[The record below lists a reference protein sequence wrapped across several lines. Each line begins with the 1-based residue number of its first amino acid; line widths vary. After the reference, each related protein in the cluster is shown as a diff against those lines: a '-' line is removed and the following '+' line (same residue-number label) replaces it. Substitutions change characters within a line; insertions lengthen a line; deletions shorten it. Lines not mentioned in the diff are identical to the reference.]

1 MSGRSRAF
9 ARPLPG
15 DGLVAQEGELSL
27 VCAAPDAV
35 AAPLVDALLTALRDV
50 AEAGGDGAEL
60 VRRAARALAG
70 RAGARPPACAVAGP
84 SGPSG
89 LAVLVSGEATA
100 RVMLADGGEVRVRA
114 GAHGPSERTFE
125 GPVASLELTLGGAGR
140 AEPRLRLASG
150 VVRGGG
156 LRRALRRPA
165 AASAPPADVPAAGG
179 PRVVPSERLRTV
191 LDEAAPALRRTPSP
205 GPPVPGPPAPRPVAP
220 ARPTTAEPAP
230 PPAPA
235 DGAPASAPGAPA
247 SGAPASGGAPPE
259 KVSLIRRHP
268 KRRPGGPRV
277 LGVNCKNEHFND
289 PRAHY
294 CAVCGISMLQLTLSP
309 FHGPRPPLGVLLL
322 DDGQA
327 VPLEDD
333 HLIGRRPERAPEVA
347 EGRAH
352 PLRMTDAEESISRRH
367 VLVRLEE
374 WQVSVVDLGS
384 ANGTAV
390 RAPGAADFVRLPPGA
405 PAELAPGATVRVGLS
420 RTFRFESN
428 RKV

>member
-1 MSGRSRAF
+1 
-9 ARPLPG
+9 
-15 DGLVAQEGELSL
+15 E
-27 VCAAPDAV
+27 
-35 AAPLVDALLTALRDV
+35 
-50 AEAGGDGAEL
+50 
-60 VRRAARALAG
+60 
-70 RAGARPPACAVAGP
+70 
-84 SGPSG
+84 
-89 LAVLVSGEATA
+89 
-100 RVMLADGGEVRVRA
+100 
-114 GAHGPSERTFE
+114 
-125 GPVASLELTLGGAGR
+125 
-140 AEPRLRLASG
+140 
-150 VVRGGG
+150 
-156 LRRALRRPA
+156 RPA
-165 AASAPPADVPAAGG
+165 ASG
-179 PRVVPSERLRTV
+179 PRVVASEQLRTV
-191 LDEAAPALRRTPSP
+191 LDEAAPALRPAPPP
-205 GPPVPGPPAPRPVAP
+205 GLPIPEPAAPPAPRPVAP
-220 ARPTTAEPAP
+220 ARPTTAERVPLPPTPVDGMPAAGAEEP
-230 PPAPA
+230 PREP
-235 DGAPASAPGAPA
+235 
-247 SGAPASGGAPPE
+247 
-259 KVSLIRRHP
+259 VSLIRKHP
-268 KRRPGGPRV
+268 KRRPGGPQV

-374 WQVSVVDLGS
+374 WRVTVVDLGS

-390 RAPGAADFVRLPPGA
+390 RAPGAADFVRLPPDT
-405 PAELAPGATVRVGLS
+405 PAELAPGAAVRVGLS

>member
-1 MSGRSRAF
+1 MTGGARAF

-35 AAPLVDALLTALRDV
+35 TAPLVDALLTALQEV

-84 SGPSG
+84 SGRSG
-89 LAVLVSGEATA
+89 LAVLVSGEAAA
-100 RVMLADGGEVRVRA
+100 RVMLADGDEVRV
-114 GAHGPSERTFE
+114 GGGPHEPSERTVE

-156 LRRALRRPA
+156 LRRAVRRPA
-165 AASAPPADVPAAGG
+165 AAPAPPAPPAPPPPSAPPA
-179 PRVVPSERLRTV
+179 
-191 LDEAAPALRRTPSP
+191 
-205 GPPVPGPPAPRPVAP
+205 PPAPRPVAP

-230 PPAPA
+230 PLPPTPV
-235 DGAPASAPGAPA
+235 DGVSAAGTEE
-247 SGAPASGGAPPE
+247 PPRE
-259 KVSLIRRHP
+259 RVSLIRRHP
-268 KRRPGGPRV
+268 KRRPGGPQV

-333 HLIGRRPERAPEVA
+333 HLIGRRPDRAPEVA

-374 WQVSVVDLGS
+374 WQVNVVDLGS

-390 RAPGAADFVRLPPGA
+390 RAPGAADFVRLPPDT
-405 PAELAPGATVRVGLS
+405 PVELAPGATVRVGLT

>member
-1 MSGRSRAF
+1 MSGGSRAF

-35 AAPLVDALLTALRDV
+35 TAPLVDALLTALQEV
-50 AEAGGDGAEL
+50 AEAGDDGAEL

-70 RAGARPPACAVAGP
+70 RAGKRPPACAVAGP
-84 SGPSG
+84 SGRSG
-89 LAVLVSGEATA
+89 LAVLVSGEAAA
-100 RVMLADGGEVRVRA
+100 RVMLADGDEVRV
-114 GAHGPSERTFE
+114 GGGPHGPSERTVE

-156 LRRALRRPA
+156 LRRAVRRPP
-165 AASAPPADVPAAGG
+165 APPAA
-179 PRVVPSERLRTV
+179 
-191 LDEAAPALRRTPSP
+191 
-205 GPPVPGPPAPRPVAP
+205 RPVAP
-220 ARPTTAEPAP
+220 ARPTTAERGPLPPTPVDGVPAAGAEDP
-230 PPAPA
+230 PR
-235 DGAPASAPGAPA
+235 
-247 SGAPASGGAPPE
+247 E
-259 KVSLIRRHP
+259 RVSLIRRHP
-268 KRRPGGPRV
+268 KRRPGGPQV

-322 DDGQA
+322 DDGQT

-333 HLIGRRPERAPEVA
+333 QLVGRRPDRAPEVA

-374 WQVSVVDLGS
+374 WQVNVVDLGS

-390 RAPGAADFVRLPPGA
+390 RAPGAADFVRLPADTPV
-405 PAELAPGATVRVGLS
+405 ELAPGATVRVGLT